1 MRLIKATLA
10 AIGIGMAA
18 MGIGCSSTP
27 GMSRH
32 DVTVSL
38 APELTAPGAPLT
50 SVRVDVVAVNST
62 EASRW
67 ENASMSEYW
76 SKPDSLR
83 NSGERYEMAF
93 APGNTGPK
101 TLKASDPI
109 WNRWG
114 APNPA
119 QKSGMMLLILAD
131 LPGAHQDMMGSQDD
145 RRVVL
150 PLDSNRWDGET
161 PIHITVQQTRLRCDT
176 PPKEPPA
183 KK

>member
-1 MRLIKATLA
+1 MRLIKATMMV
-10 AIGIGMAA
+10 IGVGLAA

-32 DVTVSL
+32 DVTVAL

-50 SVRVDVVAVNST
+50 SVRVDVVAVNSVDA
-62 EASRW
+62 ERW
-67 ENASMSEYW
+67 ENASMSDYW

-83 NSGERYEMAF
+83 NGADRFEMAF

-109 WNRWG
+109 WNTWG
-114 APNPA
+114 APNPS
-119 QKSGMMLLILAD
+119 QKSGMLLLILAD
-131 LPGAHQDMMGSQDD
+131 LPGAHADQPGSRDD

-161 PIHITVQQTRLRCDT
+161 PIRVTVLPTRLRCET
-176 PPKEPPA
+176 TPKEPP